1 MSDDTKPYGMRPEV
15 EAAWNF
21 PLFEAMM
28 GRRSRRFGFGME
40 LEYGP
45 FTYKSEKEPFPLS
58 EDETAILVAAATG
71 LTGAILCEGDTQGG
85 MVKSVGR
92 THPSAVGAHRTQLFF
107 TNDDGLFLYQ
117 GTKHKMSKMKEYETE
132 EDRNKIRGFYDEYTV
147 KISEGR
153 FDLPQA
159 EPGLFAHNLWVTNT
173 PGSTLFMPVT
183 DVSQDLIRLMVNM
196 CDSKGGARYSKTG
209 GYYIVDERKGMRAAG
224 CEKWAENGLLNKEN
238 ILPLGRLEK
247 IIVSWLC
254 AEGAMMGTLM
264 QLAMAATGIGG
275 WLHGG
280 FTPLV
285 VMGGTPICKGLGMR
299 FITPKEDPFP
309 NPVGLDGY
317 FEGFCPPY
325 YKDMNAAVE
334 AAVEGMGEKL
344 DDWEKRG
351 MVLPHK
357 VSNEEFEK
365 AVPGVSDEGIE
376 CVKDICTYIFEEYGK
391 FPAFNDTM
399 HLLYFIQAH
408 HLDTDF
414 YDKYFKDGAYLDTH
428 KNHFDIWHKGTNIPR
443 REK

>member
-196 CDSKGGARYSKTG
+196 CDSRGGARYSKTG

-428 KNHFDIWHKGTNIPR
+428 KNHFDMWHKGTNIPR

>member
-428 KNHFDIWHKGTNIPR
+428 KNHFEMWHKGTNIPR

>member
-92 THPSAVGAHRTQLFF
+92 THPSAVGAHRTQPFF
-107 TNDDGLFLYQ
+107 TNGDGLFLYQ
-117 GTKHKMSKMKEYETE
+117 GTKHKVSKMKEYETE

-428 KNHFDIWHKGTNIPR
+428 KNHFDMWHKGTNIPR

>member
-45 FTYKSEKEPFPLS
+45 FTYKSDKEPFPLS

-428 KNHFDIWHKGTNIPR
+428 KNHFDMWHKGTNIPR

>member
-92 THPSAVGAHRTQLFF
+92 THPRAVGAHRTQLCF
-107 TNDDGLFLYQ
+107 TNDDCLFLYQ

-334 AAVEGMGEKL
+334 AAVAGMGEKL

-428 KNHFDIWHKGTNIPR
+428 KNHFDMWHKGTNIPR

>member
-1 MSDDTKPYGMRPEV
+1 
-15 EAAWNF
+15 
-21 PLFEAMM
+21 
-28 GRRSRRFGFGME
+28 
-40 LEYGP
+40 
-45 FTYKSEKEPFPLS
+45 
-58 EDETAILVAAATG
+58 
-71 LTGAILCEGDTQGG
+71 
-85 MVKSVGR
+85 
-92 THPSAVGAHRTQLFF
+92 
-107 TNDDGLFLYQ
+107 
-117 GTKHKMSKMKEYETE
+117 
-132 EDRNKIRGFYDEYTV
+132 
-147 KISEGR
+147 
-153 FDLPQA
+153 
-159 EPGLFAHNLWVTNT
+159 
-173 PGSTLFMPVT
+173 
-183 DVSQDLIRLMVNM
+183 M

-299 FITPKEDPFP
+299 FVTPKEDPFP

-325 YKDMNAAVE
+325 YKDMDAAVE
-334 AAVEGMGEKL
+334 AAVAGMGEKL

-365 AVPGVSDEGIE
+365 AVPGVSDEGVE
-376 CVKDICTYIFEEYGK
+376 CVKDICRYIYEEYGK

-414 YDKYFKDGAYLDTH
+414 YDKYFKEGAYLDTH
-428 KNHFDIWHKGTNIPR
+428 KKHFEMWHKGTNIPR

>member
-117 GTKHKMSKMKEYETE
+117 GTTHKMSKMKEYETE

-247 IIVSWLC
+247 IIGSWLC

-428 KNHFDIWHKGTNIPR
+428 KNHFDMWHKGTNIPR

>member
-58 EDETAILVAAATG
+58 EDETAILIAAATG

-264 QLAMAATGIGG
+264 QLAMAATGIGC

-428 KNHFDIWHKGTNIPR
+428 KNHFDMWHKGTNIPR

>member
-334 AAVEGMGEKL
+334 AAVAGMGEKL

-428 KNHFDIWHKGTNIPR
+428 KNHFDMWHKGTNIPR

>member
-58 EDETAILVAAATG
+58 EDETAILIAAATG

-357 VSNEEFEK
+357 VSNEEVEK

-428 KNHFDIWHKGTNIPR
+428 KNHFDMWHKGTNIPR

>member
-40 LEYGP
+40 LEHGP
-45 FTYKSEKEPFPLS
+45 FTYKSDKEPFPLS

-334 AAVEGMGEKL
+334 AAVAGMGEKL

-414 YDKYFKDGAYLDTH
+414 YDKYFKEGAYLDTH
-428 KNHFDIWHKGTNIPR
+428 KNHFDMWHKGTNIPR